1 MDSYEIKD
9 EDAKLHWA
17 DYLIL
22 GLALLL
28 SASVG
33 IFYAYR

>member
-1 MDSYEIKD
+1 MDSYKIKD
-9 EDAKLHWA
+9 EDVQLHWA
-17 DYLIL
+17 DYLFL